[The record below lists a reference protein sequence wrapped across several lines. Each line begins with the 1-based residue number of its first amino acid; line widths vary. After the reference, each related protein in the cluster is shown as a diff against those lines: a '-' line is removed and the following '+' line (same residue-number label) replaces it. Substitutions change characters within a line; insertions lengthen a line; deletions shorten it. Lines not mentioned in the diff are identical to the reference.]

1 MSSKTRLSAFLA
13 VLLVGALAIV
23 VAGCG
28 GSSSSSPNT
37 TSESEESTETAGGA
51 GEEEAAEEEETGA
64 EEEPSGGG
72 EKLTVGSD
80 IPYPPFEQKAP
91 GGGYTGFDVEL
102 MEAIGKEIGREPEF
116 IDSSFETIFRDVA
129 QGKFEAV
136 MSAATIT
143 PEREKVVSFSL
154 PYYLSEQAI
163 LVKEGSEITGLSDLK
178 GKVIAAQQGTTG
190 LELGKEKAEAKEI
203 RPFPEGPDADNALK
217 AGVVEAVIIDAPVAK
232 KQAEELGGI
241 EIVEKV
247 PTDET
252 YGIALAPESTELL
265 EQINE
270 GLKKAIEDGNYTK
283 VYEKWFKEAP
293 PLEGLEKAIEEAEAK

>member
-1 MSSKTRLSAFLA
+1 MTKIRPAALFAA
-13 VLLVGALAIV
+13 LLLAIAALV

-28 GSSSSSPNT
+28 GGSSSSSSSST
-37 TSESEESTETAGGA
+37 SEESSESSGG
-51 GEEEAAEEEETGA
+51 GA
-64 EEEPSGGG
+64 EEAESGEEAEGGG
-72 EKLTVGSD
+72 ETLTVGSD
-80 IPYPPFEQKAP
+80 IPYPPFEQKAS

-116 IDSSFETIFRDVA
+116 IDSSFETIFRDVG

-143 PEREKVVSFSL
+143 PEREKEVSFSL

-163 LVKEGSEITGLSDLK
+163 LVKEGSEITGLADLK
-178 GKVIAAQQGTTG
+178 GKVVAAQQGTTG
-190 LELGKEKAEAKEI
+190 LELGKEKAEAKEL

-217 AGVVEAVIIDAPVAK
+217 AGTVEAVIIDAPVAK
-232 KQAEELGGI
+232 QQAEELGGI

-247 PTDET
+247 PTEET
-252 YGIALAPESTELL
+252 YGIAVAPESTELV

-270 GLKKAIEDGNYTK
+270 GLKKAIEDGSYAT

>member
-1 MSSKTRLSAFLA
+1 MTKIRPAALFAA
-13 VLLVGALAIV
+13 LLLAIAALV

-28 GSSSSSPNT
+28 GSSSSSSSST
-37 TSESEESTETAGGA
+37 TSEESSESAGGGA
-51 GEEEAAEEEETGA
+51 EEAEGGEEESEEAE
-64 EEEPSGGG
+64 GGG
-72 EKLTVGSD
+72 ETLTVGSD
-80 IPYPPFEQKAP
+80 IPYPPFEQKAS

-102 MEAIGKEIGREPEF
+102 MEAIGKEISREPEF
-116 IDSSFETIFRDVA
+116 IDSSFETIFRDVG

-143 PEREKVVSFSL
+143 PEREKEVAFSL

-163 LVKEGSEITGLSDLK
+163 LVQEGSDITGLADLK
-178 GKVIAAQQGTTG
+178 GKVVAAQQGTTG
-190 LELGKEKAEAKEI
+190 LELAKEKAEASEL

-217 AGVVEAVIIDAPVAK
+217 AGTVEAVIIDAPVAK
-232 KQAEELGGI
+232 QQAEELGGI

-252 YGIALAPESTELL
+252 YGIALAKDNTELL

-270 GLKKAIEDGNYTK
+270 GLKKAIEDGSYAT

-293 PLEGLEKAIEEAEAK
+293 PLAGLEKAIEEAEAK

>member
-1 MSSKTRLSAFLA
+1 M
-13 VLLVGALAIV
+13 ALV

-28 GSSSSSPNT
+28 GGSSS
-37 TSESEESTETAGGA
+37 TSETTASEEA
-51 GEEEAAEEEETGA
+51 
-64 EEEPSGGG
+64 SGGG

-80 IPYPPFEQKAP
+80 IPYPPFEQGKK
-91 GGGYTGFDVEL
+91 GSYTGFDVEL
-102 MEAIGKEIGREPEF
+102 MEAIGKKIGREPEF
-116 IDSSFETIFRDVA
+116 IDSSFETIFRDLA

-143 PEREKVVSFSL
+143 PEREKVVAFSL

-163 LVKEGSEITGLSDLK
+163 LVKEGSSITGLADLK
-178 GKVIAAQQGTTG
+178 GKVVGAQQGTTG
-190 LELGKEKAEAKEI
+190 LELGKEKAEASEL

-217 AGVVEAVIIDAPVAK
+217 AGTVEAVIIDAPVAK
-232 KQAEELGGI
+232 QQAEELGGI

-247 PTDET
+247 PTEET
-252 YGIALAPESTELL
+252 YGIAIAKENTELV

-270 GLKKAIEDGNYTK
+270 GLQKTIEDGSYAK

>member
-1 MSSKTRLSAFLA
+1 LSSRTRLSAFLA

-28 GSSSSSPNT
+28 GGSSSSSSST
-37 TSESEESTETAGGA
+37 TGGSEESTEAAGGA
-51 GEEEAAEEEETGA
+51 GAEEEA
-64 EEEPSGGG
+64 SG

-80 IPYPPFEQKAP
+80 IPYPPFEQKAS

-116 IDSSFETIFRDVA
+116 IDSSFETIFRDLA
-129 QGKFEAV
+129 QEKFEAV

-143 PEREKVVSFSL
+143 EEREEVVNFSL

-178 GKVIAAQQGTTG
+178 GKVVAAQQGTTG
-190 LELGKEKAEAKEI
+190 LELGKEKAEAKEL
-203 RPFPEGPDADNALK
+203 RPYPEGPDADNALK
-217 AGVVEAVIIDAPVAK
+217 AGTVEAVIIDAPVAK

-247 PTDET
+247 PTEET
-252 YGIALAPESTELL
+252 YGIAIAKPNTELL

-270 GLKKAIEDGNYTK
+270 GLKKTIEDGSYAK

>member
-1 MSSKTRLSAFLA
+1 LFSKTRLAAFLA
-13 VLLVGALAIV
+13 VLLVGAVALV

-28 GSSSSSPNT
+28 GGGSSSSSES
-37 TSESEESTETAGGA
+37 TSAEESNSGSGNEEAGSGSEES
-51 GEEEAAEEEETGA
+51 EA
-64 EEEPSGGG
+64 GGG
-72 EKLTVGSD
+72 ETLTVGSD
-80 IPYPPFEQKAP
+80 IPYPPFEQKAS

-102 MEAIGKEIGREPEF
+102 FEAIGKEIGREPEF

-143 PEREKVVSFSL
+143 PEREEAVAFSN

-163 LVKEGSEITGLSDLK
+163 LVKEGSSITGLSDLK
-178 GKVIAAQQGTTG
+178 GKVVGAQQGTTG
-190 LELGKEKAEAKEI
+190 LELGKEKAEASEL

-217 AGVVEAVIIDAPVAK
+217 AGTVEAVIIDAPVAK
-232 KQAEELGGI
+232 QQAEELGGI

-252 YGIALAPESTELL
+252 YGIAFAPDNTELV
-265 EQINE
+265 EQVNE
-270 GLKKAIEDGNYTK
+270 GLAKTIEDGSYAK

-293 PLEGLEKAIEEAEAK
+293 PLKGLEKAIEEAEAK

>member
-1 MSSKTRLSAFLA
+1 MFSKTRLSAFMA

-28 GSSSSSPNT
+28 GGSSSSSSSETAT
-37 TSESEESTETAGGA
+37 TESEEANGG
-51 GEEEAAEEEETGA
+51 GGAAEEEA
-64 EEEPSGGG
+64 EGGG

-80 IPYPPFEQKAP
+80 IPYPPFEQKAS

-143 PEREKVVSFSL
+143 EEREEVVNFSL

-163 LVKEGSEITGLSDLK
+163 LVKEGSEIIGLADLK
-178 GKVIAAQQGTTG
+178 GKIVAAQQGTTG
-190 LELGKEKAEAKEI
+190 LELGKEKAEAKEL
-203 RPFPEGPDADNALK
+203 RPYPEGPDADNALK

-232 KQAEELGGI
+232 QQAEELGGI

-252 YGIALAPESTELL
+252 YGIALAKSETGLL
-265 EQINE
+265 EEINE
-270 GLKKAIEDGNYTK
+270 GLKEAIADGSYAK
-283 VYEKWFKEAP
+283 VYEKWFKEEP